1 MALRMYTHFCEPV
14 RGGDS
19 GQLVKIRPVD
29 PSNLDTLISG
39 RVGSLNSSGQI
50 QLGLASSTAMPLF
63 VFKGVDQPSVY
74 SPGGDGTNTYWVG
87 GNSFAA
93 GTTALALVASGGW
106 EIQTTEFDT
115 SKTYACN
122 DLLTVDN
129 SNGKVTNDAGGQSVT
144 PYTTPVVGVCS
155 VHENAQNNQE
165 PFVTAQ
171 PPRGVSAN
179 GIETLTFW
187 SVYLPGT
194 GS

>member
-29 PSNLDTLISG
+29 PSNLATLISG

-74 SPGGDGTNTYWVG
+74 SPGGAGTNTYWVG

-106 EIQTTEFDT
+106 EIQTTEFD
-115 SKTYACN
+115 KTQNDYACN
-122 DLLTVDN
+122 DLLKVDN
-129 SNGKVTNDAGGQSVT
+129 EGKVTNKGVT
-144 PYTTPVVGVCS
+144 LYTTAVVGVCS

-165 PFVTAQ
+165 PSAQ

-179 GIETLTFW
+179 GVETLTFW
-187 SVYLPGT
+187 SVYLPGNT
-194 GS
+194 P

>member
-29 PSNLDTLISG
+29 PSSLDTLISG

-50 QLGLASSTAMPLF
+50 QLGLASNTAMPLF

-122 DLLTVDN
+122 DLLTVD
-129 SNGKVTNDAGGQSVT
+129 SDGKVTNASVT
-144 PYTTPVVGVCS
+144 LYTTPVVGVCS

-165 PFVTAQ
+165 PFVTSPTAQ

-194 GS
+194 GN

>member
-1 MALRMYTHFCEPV
+1 MALRMYTNFCEPV

-19 GQLVKIRPVD
+19 GQLVKIRPVA
-29 PSNLDTLISG
+29 PNSLGTLISG

-50 QLGLASSTAMPLF
+50 QLGLASGKAMPLF
-63 VFKGVDQPSVY
+63 IFKGVDQPSVY
-74 SPGGDGTNTYWVG
+74 MPGGDSSKTYWVG
-87 GNSFAA
+87 GNSFVA

-129 SNGKVTNDAGGQSVT
+129 SNGKVTNDNVT
-144 PYTTPVVGVCS
+144 LYTTPVVGVCS